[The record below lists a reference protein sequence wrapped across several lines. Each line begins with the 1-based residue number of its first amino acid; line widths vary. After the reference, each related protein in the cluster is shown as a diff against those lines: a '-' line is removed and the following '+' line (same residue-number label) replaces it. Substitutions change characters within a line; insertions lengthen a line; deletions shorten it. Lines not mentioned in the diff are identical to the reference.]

1 MGVKINISGSEI
13 SGNSRVLNGIKANSK
28 SDIEVNVK
36 KSEIV
41 ENGKIKKTW
50 RGQISTFGAAVTM
63 GSLIPAVAFFS
74 DQGGSSVKRQCIM
87 DAILEILKRD
97 HIAPEKYHTLF
108 EYVREQGEH
117 CREDVL
123 NAAIALKLA
132 MNLYTLEKE

>member
-1 MGVKINISGSEI
+1 MNKAIINDEVVIAYD
-13 SGNSRVLNGIKANSK
+13 VLKN
-28 SDIEVNVK
+28 
-36 KSEIV
+36 SEIV

-50 RGQISTFGAAVTM
+50 RGQISTVGAAVTM

-74 DQGGSSVKRQCIM
+74 DQGGSSVKRQYIM

-123 NAAIALKLA
+123 NSAIALKLA